1 MPRSTT
7 TTNGD
12 QPHRTVLVLVLVLGT
27 VGTWSTGICPHR
39 TMLVLG
45 LVPWAPWA
53 PSRYLYTSK
62 GSPPFG
68 SFEVRLVYI
77 LDLYVPSIHC
87 HDYSPTSPDSSP
99 PGVALIRLGLN
110 SQQRFECSPP
120 GVALTRLRLKTQQ
133 RVQW

>member
-1 MPRSTT
+1 MDTTMPRSTA

-12 QPHRTVLVLVLVLGT
+12 QPHRTVLVLVLGT

-87 HDYSPTSPDSSP
+87 HDYSPTGRYMDSM
-99 PGVALIRLGLN
+99 
-110 SQQRFECSPP
+110 C
-120 GVALTRLRLKTQQ
+120 
-133 RVQW
+133 